1 MKNDL
6 EREPLL
12 SGRSVLFVH
21 IDHHAY
27 SVSNAILSKLKN
39 LPDEVEGGLIVR
51 DRAGNHAGPSDFSLF
66 GYIFP
71 TL

>member
-1 MKNDL
+1 MTLSVNHFFAGAL
-6 EREPLL
+6 SLL
-12 SGRSVLFVH
+12 VH